1 MKTKD
6 FDRFMAE
13 REDEKMKVRILGRD
27 VELPAELPWEYVMKV
42 ERMLRTGEPISG
54 RENIDLMRRMLDPE
68 DYEYIT
74 RHPDFRASWFWEI
87 IAFAWLRSE
96 GASDDAPRFRCEDDV
111 KAEETQVDVSKK
123 ARSARS
129 ACGRTSRL
137 TFSGNTAST

>member
-13 REDEKMKVRILGRD
+13 REERKMTVRILGRD
-27 VELPAELPWEYVMKV
+27 VEVPAELPWEYVMKV
-42 ERMLRTGEPISG
+42 ERMLRTGEPVSG
-54 RENIDLMRRMLDPE
+54 RENIDLMRRMLREE

-74 RHPDFRASWFWEI
+74 RHPAFRASWFWEI

-96 GASDDAPRFRCEDDV
+96 EASDGAPGFRCEDDV
-111 KAEETQVDVSKK
+111 KAEETQADASKK

-129 ACGRTSRL
+129 ACGRTSKL